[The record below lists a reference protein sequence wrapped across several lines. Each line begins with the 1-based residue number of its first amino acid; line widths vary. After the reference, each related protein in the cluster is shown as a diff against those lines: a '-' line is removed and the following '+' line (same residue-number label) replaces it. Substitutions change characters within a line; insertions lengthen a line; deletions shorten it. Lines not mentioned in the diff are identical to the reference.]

1 MDNDLSDNLFHKV
14 ARQDQTDPPLGRG
27 EGSVILFETIKM
39 ASYAAHH
46 LLCVYLGSAQTFKLA
61 EVYIVGG
68 TRLLNRRPCFH
79 FRDKESITVCLL
91 KQIGT

>member
-1 MDNDLSDNLFHKV
+1 MIFPITFSIRSPDRT
-14 ARQDQTDPPLGRG
+14 RQTLLLGGGR
-27 EGSVILFETIKM
+27 GSVILFETIKM